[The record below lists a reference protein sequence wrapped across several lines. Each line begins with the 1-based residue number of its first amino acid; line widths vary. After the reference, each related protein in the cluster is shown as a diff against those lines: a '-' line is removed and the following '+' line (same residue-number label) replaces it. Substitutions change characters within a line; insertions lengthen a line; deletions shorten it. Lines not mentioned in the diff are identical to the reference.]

1 MGILDTFRGNGKV
14 ITIQDARVLLRNNV
28 LVETVGLDKIFNYFW
43 NYQMNSGKGA
53 MCTGDVDLLIY
64 DEEHILQAADILIA
78 FCEKRAKCNGIK
90 LSDGIYDY
98 WYRYSERLL
107 LDLLENLD
115 EDDYQNN
122 LRENYATTIQMILGK
137 NPKLSEI
144 VRHDDEHITRIS
156 LQSIRDSVKV
166 IIKDL
171 KGYISERENHDV
183 TEFLYF
189 LRDEG
194 IRFNNETDRNIY
206 DILDTFGYI
215 PSHVKKSHEHS
226 SLADPFSNY
235 ISSFRKRKKWKE

>member
-14 ITIQDARVLLRNNV
+14 ITIEDARVLLRNDV

-78 FCEKRAKCNGIK
+78 FGEKRAKCNGIK

-107 LDLLENLD
+107 LDLLGNLD

-122 LRENYATTIQMILGK
+122 LRENYATVIQMILDK

-144 VRHDDEHITRIS
+144 VRQDDEHISRSS
-156 LQSIRDSVKV
+156 LQSIRATAMG
-166 IIKDL
+166 IIKEL
-171 KGYISERENHDV
+171 KDYISDREKHDV
-183 TEFLYF
+183 RAFLYF

-194 IRFNNETDRNIY
+194 VQFNNEMDRNIY
-206 DILDTFGYI
+206 GILDAFGYI
-215 PSHVKKSHEHS
+215 PSHVKRSHEHS

-235 ISSFRKRKKWKE
+235 ISSFRKKKWEE